1 MNDFKFD
8 LNILLTTI
16 SLATFIFRAQLLMR
30 LFFNLFILL
39 VTSFKDL
46 LDFVSSDLTSWWIT
60 QPLYTGWNRTKMAAK
75 KSNMRL
81 DFVLMAPWLIYWFN
95 DCGVSR
101 RGTVYA
107 KCYLQYLIYIYCLE
121 NLRYV
126 FII

>member
-46 LDFVSSDLTSWWIT
+46 LDFVSSDLTS
-60 QPLYTGWNRTKMAAK
+60 
-75 KSNMRL
+75 
-81 DFVLMAPWLIYWFN
+81 
-95 DCGVSR
+95 
-101 RGTVYA
+101 
-107 KCYLQYLIYIYCLE
+107 
-121 NLRYV
+121 
-126 FII
+126 